1 MRNQRYHGVLKGFF
15 PVVAVAMLAWWRW
28 RPFRVEVEGESMMP
42 ALNPGDWLVA
52 IRAREIRPGWLVVVE
67 HPERPGY
74 EMVKRV
80 TAIPGERVGDRT
92 LRPDEYWVV
101 GDNAEG
107 STDSR
112 AFGPISSGAI
122 KGLVVLRYWPTGS
135 PIRLGS
141 SLV

>member
-15 PVVAVAMLAWWRW
+15 PFVAVAMLAWWRW

-42 ALNPGDWLVA
+42 ALNPGDWLLA
-52 IRAREIRPGWLVVVE
+52 IRALEIRPGMLVVVE
-67 HPERPGY
+67 HPQRPGF

-80 TAIPGERVGDRT
+80 AATPGERVGDRT

-122 KGLVVLRYWPTGS
+122 KGLVVVRYWPTGS
-135 PIRLGS
+135 PFWLRS